1 MILIDGV
8 EIKTIEDGLTWNGA
22 KDTVTRN
29 LSFSFLYNPMREDI
43 PKYKVAINSRV
54 EWKEENKTLFL
65 GFVESL
71 DYSTD
76 NDNISVNC
84 VDFASRLIRSKCVG
98 RFYGTLTELANK
110 ICASFNIKNGIS
122 DSTTQKHNIVST
134 GDKTYYEILQTACK
148 TLYDSFTLYMDSN
161 TLKLQLPTKEPIATF
176 EIGKNIRAS
185 SFSQSMSEMVNK
197 VIMIDNDGNVY
208 GSVENKSDL
217 SKYGLFQDVY
227 NYNTDIS
234 NNVEEARKQLK
245 SVENNGSIVVNN
257 DNNCISGQYIK
268 VIEPVNGFEG
278 IFEILTDSHTIGS
291 DSVMTLELNN
301 VG

>member
-8 EIKTIEDGLTWNGA
+8 EIITIEDGLTFNGA
-22 KDTVTRN
+22 KDTVTRS

-43 PKYKVAINSRV
+43 PRYKVAINSKV
-54 EWKEENKTLFL
+54 EWIEENKTLFL
-65 GFVESL
+65 GFVESV

-76 NDNISVNC
+76 SDNISVNC
-84 VDFASRLIRSKCVG
+84 VDFASRLMRSKCVG
-98 RFYGTLTELANK
+98 RFYGTLTELVNK

-122 DSTTQKHNIVST
+122 NSTTQKHNIVST

-161 TLKLQLPTKEPIATF
+161 TLKLQLPTKKPIATF

-208 GSVENKSDL
+208 GSVENKADL

-245 SVENNGSIVVNN
+245 SVQNNGSIVANN

-268 VIEPVNGFEG
+268 FIEPVNGFEG